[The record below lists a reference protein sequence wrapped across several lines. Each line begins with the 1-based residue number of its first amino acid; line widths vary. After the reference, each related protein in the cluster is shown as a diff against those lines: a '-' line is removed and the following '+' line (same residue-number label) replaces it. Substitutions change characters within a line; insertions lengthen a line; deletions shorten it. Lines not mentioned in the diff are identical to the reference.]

1 MSEWGQDGADAV
13 LAIFDVYCP
22 RQSGVSNNPGGTNN
36 PTNNEHGSNN
46 EPGNQ
51 PGNQPANQPANQPDN
66 QAAKNGAEQDR
77 IYKSTK
83 IL

>member
-22 RQSGVSNNPGGTNN
+22 RQSGEINSGSGTKKPGSNASTTKKPGSNASTTKK
-36 PTNNEHGSNN
+36 PGSNN
-46 EPGNQ
+46 LVTNQ
-51 PGNQPANQPANQPDN
+51 PS
-66 QAAKNGAEQDR
+66 GAEQDR

>member
-22 RQSGVSNNPGGTNN
+22 RQSGEINSGSGTKKPGSNASTTKKP
-36 PTNNEHGSNN
+36 GSNN
-46 EPGNQ
+46 LVTNQ
-51 PGNQPANQPANQPDN
+51 PS
-66 QAAKNGAEQDR
+66 GAEQDR